1 MKNPARLAWQRLG
14 AWTEAATARL
24 SHAFVEGWGRIE
36 RGYRRPS
43 ARLALRLG
51 FVFYPILTLITL
63 AGLSWD
69 WTHERHLA
77 SAENAVFDLVINWR
91 PLEPKPSGKV
101 VVVEIDQCSIDYF
114 RARGEGGW
122 PWPRSRHADLLDA
135 LDRAGVRAVG
145 YDVLF
150 ADRSPNDPQ
159 SDAILEAM
167 AEGGQGRF
175 VFASARLRPD
185 FDRGAPLRVSQAPS
199 AFPLTEHPHA
209 DPRIAL
215 MLPYGPAMRRN
226 AALVNVS
233 RGEDGMLRDVPL
245 RESLGDWAIP
255 ALALRLVAGPHPAA
269 MAHYPARIRVDWRN
283 RSQLPMISAA
293 NVLTHKPVCRSD
305 VHTAPNLKGTTVLV
319 GYTAA
324 GLNDAKPTPVNL
336 SMAGVMVQAE
346 AVEGLLTGTTIWM
359 PPASLKYILAA
370 LLVLLTGLSYWRGE
384 PAWELDDVFVATN
397 LVLLAVAFVG
407 ISFFSVFLDIFAAMG
422 LVAVFFGL
430 CRAYAKTQRGYA
442 IGNDD
447 YRQGFDPARHPW
459 LALVRLRFVP
469 DAHLD
474 GAARERRL
482 REFRRRLRR
491 FMYHGTRAV
500 ALDCVVEYDTWLW
513 ESMKDVTVFMWG
525 GTDPASVAASAREEL
540 AALRDYLRERDA
552 MLDDDGSVRVAWV
565 LSQTDAAD
573 DSAQTQTA
581 RARICTAVGRV
592 LCASDE
598 QPLVGHQAF
607 MDRSGTTKPEAPAG

>member
-255 ALALRLVAGPHPAA
+255 ALALRLVVGPHPAA

-293 NVLTHKPVCRSD
+293 NVLAHKPVCRSD